1 MSYVEKFNPQ
11 KRSGCINLVLL
22 GTVVS
27 LCGYGIHSCSQDEE
41 NDWVA
46 DSEVTQ
52 VQGGHMYQNNHYVH
66 GAGYYHAPFAAW
78 FSRPYND
85 YDPARGVLRGRELEQ
100 PGLCLEYHL
109 LRPCRRNRF
118 PGEQPVAERESRA
131 GRQPEGLHR
140 QRPVHFAWRLRFV
153 LPRRQ
158 FLT

>member
-85 YDPARGVLRGRELEQ
+85 YDPARGYYAGGNWNSQAYASNITSSVPAGETVSRVNSQWRSAN
-100 PGLCLEYHL
+100 PGL
-109 LRPCRRNRF
+109 
-118 PGEQPVAERESRA
+118 VASRKA
-131 GRQPEGLHR
+131 SIASARSTSRGGFGSSFRGGSS
-140 QRPVHFAWRLRFV
+140 
-153 LPRRQ
+153 
-158 FLT
+158 